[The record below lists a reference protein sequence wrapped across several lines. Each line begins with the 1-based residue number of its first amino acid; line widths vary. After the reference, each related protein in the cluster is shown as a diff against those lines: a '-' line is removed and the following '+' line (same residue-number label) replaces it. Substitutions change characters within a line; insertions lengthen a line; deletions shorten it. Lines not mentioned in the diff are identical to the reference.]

1 MFVGGGPM
9 VDYVQLINRAVATLD
24 PNTREARQALYQRA
38 RQTLVDKLR
47 SIDPALSHTDLETER
62 AALESAI
69 QQVERDTARRT
80 TPPQRRPTQE
90 RAQEPTQART
100 QARTQERHDYRDRPP
115 LKEPRNW
122 LRTAAVALGVLLIFA
137 VGAGIYSFWPRS
149 LDDVR
154 SMAKQRTVSSAS
166 EPAEIKSD
174 FVRLRQLVYYRTT
187 QPVGTIVVDK
197 SQTFLYVVRP
207 NLSALRYSIGVGTEC
222 IALSGL
228 YHVARKEELPGGK
241 QSGQQ
246 PPDSP
251 VLYLDKAEYRI
262 HGFDGSARISLP
274 EGCIRLIKDDVVY
287 LYNHTPLETR
297 VVVAN

>member
-1 MFVGGGPM
+1 M
-9 VDYVQLINRAVATLD
+9 VDYVQLISRAVATLD

-47 SIDPALSHTDLETER
+47 SVDPALSHTNLETER

-69 QQVERDTARRT
+69 QQVERDAVRAA
-80 TPPQRRPTQE
+80 PPQRQPARDRAQDRTQVRSQE
-90 RAQEPTQART
+90 RYS
-100 QARTQERHDYRDRPP
+100 YRDRPP
-115 LKEPRNW
+115 LKDPRNW

-137 VGAGIYSFWPRS
+137 VGVGIYSFWPRS

-154 SMAKQRTVSSAS
+154 SMAKQRSLSSAS

-207 NLSALRYSIGVGTEC
+207 NLSAMRYSIGVGTEC
-222 IALSGL
+222 TALSGL

-241 QSGQQ
+241 PSGQQ
-246 PPDSP
+246 SAVPPGLP
-251 VLYLDKAEYRI
+251 VLYLDKADYRI

-274 EGCIRLIKDDVVY
+274 EGCIRLIKDDVIY
-287 LYNHTPLETR
+287 LYNHTPLETP

>member
-1 MFVGGGPM
+1 M
-9 VDYVQLINRAVATLD
+9 VDYVQLISRAVASLD
-24 PNTREARQALYQRA
+24 PNIREARQALYRRA

-47 SIDPALSHTDLETER
+47 SIDPTLSHTDLEAER

-69 QQVERDTARRT
+69 QQVERDVVRRT
-80 TPPQRRPTQE
+80 APPQRQPAQE
-90 RAQEPTQART
+90 RYE
-100 QARTQERHDYRDRPP
+100 YRDRPP
-115 LKEPRNW
+115 LKDTRNW
-122 LRTAAVALGVLLIFA
+122 VRTAAVALGVLLVFA

-154 SMAKQRTVSSAS
+154 SMAKQRNVSSTS
-166 EPAEIKSD
+166 DPAEIKSD

-222 IALSGL
+222 TALSGL

-241 QSGQQ
+241 PSGQQ

-251 VLYLDKAEYRI
+251 VLYLDKADYRI

-274 EGCIRLIKDDVVY
+274 EGCIRLIKEDVIY

>member
-1 MFVGGGPM
+1 M
-9 VDYVQLINRAVATLD
+9 VDYVQLISRAVATLN

-38 RQTLVDKLR
+38 RQTLVDKLN
-47 SIDPALSHTDLETER
+47 SIDPTLSHTDLKAER

-69 QQVERDTARRT
+69 QQVERDAARRT
-80 TPPQRRPTQE
+80 APPQRQPAQD
-90 RAQEPTQART
+90 RAQDRVQDRV
-100 QARTQERHDYRDRPP
+100 QVRTQERYDYRDRPP
-115 LKEPRNW
+115 LKDPRNW
-122 LRTAAVALGVLLIFA
+122 LRIAAVALGVLLIFA

-154 SMAKQRTVSSAS
+154 SMAKQRTVSSTS

-222 IALSGL
+222 TALSGL

-274 EGCIRLIKDDVVY
+274 EGCIRLIKDDVIY

>member
-1 MFVGGGPM
+1 M
-9 VDYVQLINRAVATLD
+9 VDYVQLISRAVATLN

-47 SIDPALSHTDLETER
+47 RVNPTLSHTDLNAER

-69 QQVERDTARRT
+69 QQVERDAVRGTA
-80 TPPQRRPTQE
+80 PPQRQPTQDRAQE
-90 RAQEPTQART
+90 RAQERY
-100 QARTQERHDYRDRPP
+100 EYRDRPP
-115 LKEPRNW
+115 LKDSRNW
-122 LRTAAVALGVLLIFA
+122 LRIAAVALGVLLVFA
-137 VGAGIYSFWPRS
+137 VGGGIYSFWPRS

-154 SMAKQRTVSSAS
+154 SMAKQRNVSSTS
-166 EPAEIKSD
+166 DPAEIKSD

-222 IALSGL
+222 TALSGL

-251 VLYLDKAEYRI
+251 VLYLDKADYRI

-274 EGCIRLIKDDVVY
+274 EGCIRLIKDDVIY
-287 LYNHTPLETR
+287 LYNHTPLETP

>member
-1 MFVGGGPM
+1 M
-9 VDYVQLINRAVATLD
+9 VDYVQLISRAVATLN

-47 SIDPALSHTDLETER
+47 SIDPTFSHTDLKAER

-69 QQVERDTARRT
+69 QQVERDAMRRT
-80 TPPQRRPTQE
+80 APPPQRQPG
-90 RAQEPTQART
+90 QEPAQSRT
-100 QARTQERHDYRDRPP
+100 HERYEYRDRPP
-115 LKEPRNW
+115 LKDTRNW
-122 LRTAAVALGVLLIFA
+122 LRSAVVALGVLLVFA

-154 SMAKQRTVSSAS
+154 SMAKQRNLSSTS

-222 IALSGL
+222 TALSGL

-251 VLYLDKAEYRI
+251 VLYLDKADYRI
-262 HGFDGSARISLP
+262 HGFDASARISLP
-274 EGCIRLIKDDVVY
+274 EGCIRLIKDDVIY

>member
-1 MFVGGGPM
+1 M
-9 VDYVQLINRAVATLD
+9 
-24 PNTREARQALYQRA
+24 
-38 RQTLVDKLR
+38 R
-47 SIDPALSHTDLETER
+47 S
-62 AALESAI
+62 
-69 QQVERDTARRT
+69 
-80 TPPQRRPTQE
+80 QE
-90 RAQEPTQART
+90 RY
-100 QARTQERHDYRDRPP
+100 DYRDRPP
-115 LKEPRNW
+115 LKDPRNW

-154 SMAKQRTVSSAS
+154 SMAKQRTVSSTP
-166 EPAEIKSD
+166 EPAENKSD

-222 IALSGL
+222 TALSGL

-251 VLYLDKAEYRI
+251 VLYLDKADYRI

>member
-1 MFVGGGPM
+1 M
-9 VDYVQLINRAVATLD
+9 VDYVQLISRAVATLN

-38 RQTLVDKLR
+38 RQTLVDKLS
-47 SIDPALSHTDLETER
+47 SIDPTLSHTDLKAER

-69 QQVERDTARRT
+69 LQVEGDAVRRAA
-80 TPPQRRPTQE
+80 PPQRQPVQDRTQDRTQVRSQE
-90 RAQEPTQART
+90 RY
-100 QARTQERHDYRDRPP
+100 DYRDRPP
-115 LKEPRNW
+115 LKDPRNW
-122 LRTAAVALGVLLIFA
+122 LRTAAVALGVLLVFA

-154 SMAKQRTVSSAS
+154 SMAKQRNVSSTS

-222 IALSGL
+222 TALSGL

-241 QSGQQ
+241 PSGQQ

-251 VLYLDKAEYRI
+251 VLYLDKADYRI

>member
-1 MFVGGGPM
+1 M
-9 VDYVQLINRAVATLD
+9 VDYVQLISRAVATLD

-47 SIDPALSHTDLETER
+47 SIDPALSHTNLETER

-69 QQVERDTARRT
+69 QQVERDAVRRAV
-80 TPPQRRPTQE
+80 PPQRQP
-90 RAQEPTQART
+90 AQDRT
-100 QARTQERHDYRDRPP
+100 QDRTSERYNYRDRPP
-115 LKEPRNW
+115 LKDPRNW

-137 VGAGIYSFWPRS
+137 VGVGIYSFWPRS

-154 SMAKQRTVSSAS
+154 SMAKQRTVSSTS

-222 IALSGL
+222 TALSGL

-251 VLYLDKAEYRI
+251 VLYLDKADYRI

>member
-1 MFVGGGPM
+1 M
-9 VDYVQLINRAVATLD
+9 VDYVQLISRAVATLD

-38 RQTLVDKLR
+38 RQTLVDKL
-47 SIDPALSHTDLETER
+47 SSMDPTLSHTDLKAER

-69 QQVERDTARRT
+69 QQVERDAARRAA
-80 TPPQRRPTQE
+80 PPQRQPAQDRVQDRAQDRVQARSQE
-90 RAQEPTQART
+90 RY
-100 QARTQERHDYRDRPP
+100 DYRDRPP
-115 LKEPRNW
+115 LKDPRNW

-137 VGAGIYSFWPRS
+137 VGTAIYSFWPRS

-154 SMAKQRTVSSAS
+154 SMAKQRTVSSTP

-197 SQTFLYVVRP
+197 SQTFLYVVRH

-222 IALSGL
+222 AALSGL

-241 QSGQQ
+241 KSGQQ

-251 VLYLDKAEYRI
+251 VLYLDKADYRI
-262 HGFDGSARISLP
+262 HGFDGSARITLP
-274 EGCIRLIKDDVVY
+274 EGCIRLIKDDVIY

>member
-1 MFVGGGPM
+1 M
-9 VDYVQLINRAVATLD
+9 VDYVPLISRAVATLD

-47 SIDPALSHTDLETER
+47 SVDPTLSHTDLNAER

-69 QQVERDTARRT
+69 QQVERDTVHRT
-80 TPPQRRPTQE
+80 APPQRQPAQD
-90 RAQEPTQART
+90 RAQERY
-100 QARTQERHDYRDRPP
+100 DYRDRPP
-115 LKEPRNW
+115 LKDSGKW
-122 LRTAAVALGVLLIFA
+122 LRTTTVALGVVLLLA
-137 VGAGIYSFWPRS
+137 AGAAIYSFWPRS

-154 SMAKQRTVSSAS
+154 NIAKQRNVSSTS

-197 SQTFLYVVRP
+197 PQTFLYVVRP

-222 IALSGL
+222 TALSGL

-246 PPDSP
+246 PADSPGSP
-251 VLYLDKAEYRI
+251 VLYLDKADYRI
-262 HGFDGSARISLP
+262 HGFDGSTRISLP
-274 EGCIRLIKDDVVY
+274 EGCIRLIKDDVMY

>member
-1 MFVGGGPM
+1 M
-9 VDYVQLINRAVATLD
+9 VDYVQLISRAVATLN

-47 SIDPALSHTDLETER
+47 SVDPTLSHTDLNAER

-69 QQVERDTARRT
+69 QQVERDAVRRT
-80 TPPQRRPTQE
+80 APPQRQPAQERDQERARE
-90 RAQEPTQART
+90 RAQERY
-100 QARTQERHDYRDRPP
+100 EYRDRPP
-115 LKEPRNW
+115 LKDSRNW
-122 LRTAAVALGVLLIFA
+122 LRTAAVALGVLLVFA
-137 VGAGIYSFWPRS
+137 VGGGIYSFWPRS

-154 SMAKQRTVSSAS
+154 SMAKQRNLSSTS
-166 EPAEIKSD
+166 EPEEIKSD

-207 NLSALRYSIGVGTEC
+207 NLSALRYSIGVGTQC
-222 IALSGL
+222 TALSGL

-246 PPDSP
+246 PPNSP
-251 VLYLDKAEYRI
+251 VLYLDKADYRI

-274 EGCIRLIKDDVVY
+274 EGCIRLIKDDVIY
-287 LYNHTPLETR
+287 LYNHTPLETP